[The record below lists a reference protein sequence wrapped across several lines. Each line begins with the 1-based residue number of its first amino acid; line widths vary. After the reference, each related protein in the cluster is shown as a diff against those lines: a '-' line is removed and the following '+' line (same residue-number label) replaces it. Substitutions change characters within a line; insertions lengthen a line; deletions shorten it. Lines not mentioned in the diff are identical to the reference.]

1 MADSARE
8 ILFFYGAMQPQP
20 GPPDIAHRFLRAY
33 PPWFRMVRRPAFLA
47 VTLAVVAAFALFVL
61 PQPGAAGP
69 AWLYSTIA
77 LFLLLVLAWSGNVL
91 ADNDKPEILKL
102 AVSLALIAVLA
113 WLFYRYSGAQWGKLT
128 EFFFNFPKLK
138 GNWWILR
145 DGLGVTLMLAVI
157 SAAGSILVGLA
168 VAILRTYHSPTLNLF
183 LKAYIDLLRSIPM
196 IVLMVLLFFALPFAG
211 ISLGSITC
219 TVVALS
225 LGYGAYTA
233 ESFRA
238 GIESVHPGQVEA
250 ARSLGLSRWQT
261 LRRIILPQAIPIVI
275 PPLTGNLVSMLKDT
289 AVASLV
295 AAPELLK
302 RARELYTS
310 KTNPTP
316 LVAASL
322 IYLAVLIPL
331 VRLVNMLENRRK
343 KRVS

>member
-1 MADSARE
+1 MK
-8 ILFFYGAMQPQP
+8 PPP
-20 GPPDIAHRFLRAY
+20 GSIDAAQKFLRTHPA
-33 PPWFRMVRRPAFLA
+33 WFRLVRRPTFLA
-47 VTLAVVAAFALFVL
+47 VTFVLVAAFALFLL
-61 PQPGAAGP
+61 PRPGAASP
-69 AWLYSTIA
+69 AWLYSSIA
-77 LFLLLVLAWSGNVL
+77 LFLLLVLAWSGNLL
-91 ADNDKPEILKL
+91 ADKDKPEILKL

-113 WLFYRYSGAQWGKLT
+113 WLFYRYSGAQWGRLV

-168 VAILRTYHSPTLNLF
+168 VAVLRAYQSRTLDLF
-183 LKAYIDLLRSIPM
+183 LKIYVDIFRSSPM
-196 IVLMVLLFFALPFAG
+196 VVIMVVLFFALPYVG
-211 ISLGSITC
+211 ISLGSILT

-225 LGYGAYTA
+225 LGYGAYA
-233 ESFRA
+233 SESFRA
-238 GIESVHPGQVEA
+238 GIEAVHSGQIEA

-261 LRRIILPQAIPIVI
+261 IRMIILPQAIPVVI
-275 PPLTGNLVSMLKDT
+275 PPLTGNMVAMLKDT

-316 LVAASL
+316 LVAAAL
-322 IYLAVLIPL
+322 IYLVVLIPL
-331 VRLVNMLENRRK
+331 VRVVNLLE
-343 KRVS
+343 KRYNKGSQ

>member
-1 MADSARE
+1 MRKHPS
-8 ILFFYGAMQPQP
+8 
-20 GPPDIAHRFLRAY
+20 
-33 PPWFRMVRRPAFLA
+33 WFIWVRRPGFIMGG
-47 VTLAVVAAFALFVL
+47 F
-61 PQPGAAGP
+61 
-69 AWLYSTIA
+69 
-77 LFLLLVLAWSGNVL
+77 
-91 ADNDKPEILKL
+91 
-102 AVSLALIAVLA
+102 AVLA
-113 WLFYRYSGAQWGKLT
+113 AYAAFLLPDPTAAPPTWIYASITLFIALLLATSANIMADGSKPETLKMATALLLIGVLGWLFYRYSGAQWEKLT

-145 DGLGVTLMLAVI
+145 NGLGVTLMLAVI

-168 VAILRTYHSPTLNLF
+168 AAILRTYNSPTLNLF
-183 LKAYIDLLRSIPM
+183 LKAYIDILRSIPM
-196 IVLMVLLFFALPFAG
+196 IVIMVLLFFALPFTG
-211 ISLGSITC
+211 ISMGSIMS

-238 GIESVHPGQVEA
+238 GIESVHSGQTEA

-261 LRRIILPQAIPIVI
+261 LRRVILPQAIPVVI

-302 RARELYTS
+302 RARELYTA

-316 LVAASL
+316 LVAAAL

-331 VRLVNMLENRRK
+331 VRVVNMLENRRK
-343 KRVS
+343 KRAP

>member
-1 MADSARE
+1 MRKHPA
-8 ILFFYGAMQPQP
+8 
-20 GPPDIAHRFLRAY
+20 
-33 PPWFRMVRRPAFLA
+33 WFIWVRRPGF
-47 VTLAVVAAFALFVL
+47 VVAGFVALASYATFLL
-61 PQPGAAGP
+61 PDPTAVP
-69 AWLYSTIA
+69 PPWLYASISLFIA
-77 LFLLLVLAWSGNVL
+77 LLLATSANIMADGSKPETLKMATALLLIGVLG
-91 ADNDKPEILKL
+91 
-102 AVSLALIAVLA
+102 
-113 WLFYRYSGAQWGKLT
+113 WLFYRYSGAQWEKLT

-145 DGLGVTLMLAVI
+145 NGLGVTLMLAVI

-183 LKAYIDLLRSIPM
+183 LKAYIDILRSIPM
-196 IVLMVLLFFALPFAG
+196 IVIMVLLFFALPFAG
-211 ISLGSITC
+211 ISMGSIMS

-238 GIESVHPGQVEA
+238 GIESVHSGQTEA

-261 LRRIILPQAIPIVI
+261 LRRVILPQAIPVVI

-302 RARELYTS
+302 RARELYTA

-316 LVAASL
+316 LVAAAL

-331 VRLVNMLENRRK
+331 VRVVNMLENRRK
-343 KRVS
+343 KRAP